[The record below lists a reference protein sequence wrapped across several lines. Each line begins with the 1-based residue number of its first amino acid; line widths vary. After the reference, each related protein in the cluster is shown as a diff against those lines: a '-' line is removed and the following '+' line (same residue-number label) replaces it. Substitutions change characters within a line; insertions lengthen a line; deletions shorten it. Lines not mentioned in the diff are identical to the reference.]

1 MYKVVL
7 THRPFLAADFSGSV
21 AKRLP
26 PHLEEWEGGGELG
39 FTVFWADP
47 SRWELGTCLRGD
59 FGRLMLKV

>member
-26 PHLEEWEGGGELG
+26 PHLEEWEGGGGVGVYGFLG
-39 FTVFWADP
+39 GPF
-47 SRWELGTCLRGD
+47 
-59 FGRLMLKV
+59 